1 MDFKRHIG
9 EGEYHQLKLQLN
21 VRIMTNIPL
30 QQKIQ
35 KIFYFLNKKY
45 MYMELKLMQTYI
57 YH

>member
-1 MDFKRHIG
+1 
-9 EGEYHQLKLQLN
+9 
-21 VRIMTNIPL
+21 MTNILL

-35 KIFYFLNKKY
+35 KNFYFLDKKY

>member
-1 MDFKRHIG
+1 
-9 EGEYHQLKLQLN
+9 
-21 VRIMTNIPL
+21 MTNILL

-35 KIFYFLNKKY
+35 KIFYFLDKKY